1 MKYPNSLSSKLPKVE
16 TTIFSVMSALA
27 NEHKAINLSQG
38 FPDFEVSKELV
49 ALVNKYMSKGYN
61 QYAPMPGVPELRKVI
76 SEYIFERYNTK
87 YDFNTEITV
96 TSGATQALHA
106 AITSIIR
113 EDDEVLIFT
122 PAYDSYAPVVEL
134 NGGKPVYIQL
144 STPDYKID
152 WEVVKRVINHR
163 TRMIIINTPHN
174 PTATLLTRDDMEE
187 LEKITRGTNIIILS
201 DEVYEHIVFDDK
213 KHESVTSFPKL
224 AERSF
229 VVFSFGK
236 TFHATGWK
244 MGYCLAPEN
253 LMHEFRKV
261 HQYLVFSCNTAVQ
274 YAIADFMQRSENL
287 SISKMYQQKRDFFS
301 NAIKDSRFNLLPSS
315 GTYFQLLDYSNIT
328 NEYDVDYAKRLTIE
342 SGVASIPIS
351 VFYNSELDNKVLRFC
366 FAKNEDTLL
375 EASKILSTI

>member
-38 FPDFEVSKELV
+38 FPDFEVSKELIS
-49 ALVNKYMSKGYN
+49 LVNKYMSKGYN
-61 QYAPMPGVPELRKVI
+61 QYAPMAGVPELRKVI
-76 SEYIFERYNTK
+76 ADYIYNKYKTEYNPE
-87 YDFNTEITV
+87 TEVTV

-106 AITSIIR
+106 AISSVVR

-152 WEVVKRVINHR
+152 WDIVKRVINHR

-174 PTATLLTRDDMEE
+174 PTGTLLDRKDMEE
-187 LEKITRGTNIIILS
+187 LEKITRNSNIIILS
-201 DEVYEHIVFDDK
+201 DEVYEHIVFDRK
-213 KHESVTSFPKL
+213 KHFSVTSFPGL

-229 VVFSFGK
+229 AIFSFGK

-244 MGYCLAPEN
+244 MGYCVAPEN
-253 LMHEFRKV
+253 LMREFRKV
-261 HQYLVFSCNTAVQ
+261 HQYVVFSCNTAVQ
-274 YAIADFMQRSENL
+274 YAIADFMQKPENL
-287 SISKMYQQKRDFFS
+287 NISKMYQQKRDFFNS
-301 NAIKDSRFNLLPSS
+301 AIKDSRFELLPSS
-315 GTYFQLLDYSNIT
+315 GTYFQLLDYSKIT
-328 NEYDVDYAKRLTIE
+328 DEHDVDFAKRLTVE
-342 SGVASIPIS
+342 HGVASIPIS
-351 VFYNSELDNKVLRFC
+351 VFYHSELDNKVLRFC
-366 FAKNEDTLL
+366 FAKNEETLL
-375 EASKILSTI
+375 KASDILSSI